1 MSKYPNLTE
10 ADSVIMELLWR
21 DGEAG
26 SNAITEEIEDKL
38 NWSRQTVRT
47 YLTRLMEKGLIDAR
61 KINERVL
68 RYYPIVSREEY
79 AADKAKSLC
88 NKYYGNISQMVA
100 GIVDN
105 ENISESDLNEL
116 ENLIKQMKRQ
126 EGK

>member
-21 DGEAG
+21 DGEVG

-88 NKYYGNISQMVA
+88 NKYYGNVSQMVA

>member
-26 SNAITEEIEDKL
+26 SNAITEEIEDRL

-88 NKYYGNISQMVA
+88 NKYYGNVSQMVA

>member
-1 MSKYPNLTE
+1 M
-10 ADSVIMELLWR
+10 IMELLWR

-68 RYYPIVSREEY
+68 RYFPIVSREEY

>member
-88 NKYYGNISQMVA
+88 NKYYGNVSQMVA

>member
-88 NKYYGNISQMVA
+88 NKYYGNISHMVA